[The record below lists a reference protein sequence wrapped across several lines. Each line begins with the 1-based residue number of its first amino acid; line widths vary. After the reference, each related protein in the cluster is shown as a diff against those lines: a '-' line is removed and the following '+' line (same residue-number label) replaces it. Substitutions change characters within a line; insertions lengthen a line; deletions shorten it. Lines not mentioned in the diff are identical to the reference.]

1 MNNATRNEPLA
12 ARNGA
17 ALFDLSNRGKL
28 KVVGRERAEWLHG
41 MVSNDVVG
49 LKPGQGNYG
58 TVLTDRG
65 KALGDYRLLVC
76 ADCLRFDTEPG
87 VETALAER
95 LNRFI
100 ISEDAEVVD
109 ETAEWQIWGVAGPR
123 SKEVLEKAFGE
134 EAPSVPLY
142 GSFCVGGGFASRQN
156 RTGEH
161 GYDVWLPPSE
171 AEAAVQRME
180 KAGAKRIGASALET
194 LRIEA
199 GVARYGVDFDE
210 NIIPLEAQLGHAIHW
225 EKGCYVGQEIIAR
238 MHYRGHP
245 NKLLVSL
252 RFGKGPAPSAGIDL
266 FREAGDSKRSGWIT
280 SAAYSPSLDAWIGL
294 GYVRAKM
301 AEIGTEYAI
310 RLADGGFQAAV
321 VSEAPYASGRG

>member
-1 MNNATRNEPLA
+1 MNNAIRNETFA
-12 ARNGA
+12 ARNEA

-65 KALGDYRLLVC
+65 KALGDYRLIVG
-76 ADCLRFDTEPG
+76 ADALRLDTEPG
-87 VETALAER
+87 IEKALMER

-100 ISEDAEVVD
+100 ISEDAEIVD
-109 ETAEWQIWGVAGPR
+109 ETEDWRLWGIAGPR
-123 SKEVLEKAFGE
+123 SKEIVEKAFGE
-134 EAPSVPLY
+134 EAPPVSLY
-142 GSFCVGGGFASRQN
+142 GSFCVGDGFAARQN

-161 GYDVWLPPSE
+161 GYDLWLRPSE
-171 AEAAVQRME
+171 AEAAVRRME
-180 KAGAKRIGASALET
+180 EAGAVKIGAEALET

-225 EKGCYVGQEIIAR
+225 EKGCYLGQEIIAR

-252 RFGKGPAPSAGIDL
+252 RFGEGPAPSAGIDL
-266 FREAGDSKRSGWIT
+266 FREADDKKRSGWIT
-280 SAAYSPSLDAWIGL
+280 SAAYSPPLEAWIGL

-301 AEIGTEYAI
+301 SEIGTEYAI
-310 RLADGGFQAAV
+310 RLADGDFQAAV
-321 VSEAPYASGRG
+321 VSEAPFAFGGE